1 VRLLSSKHLT
11 RTPTTDLD
19 ADPDLDAAPDLDADL
34 DADLAASPTPRVD
47 AARNGRL

>member
-34 DADLAASPTPRVD
+34 AASPTPRVD

>member
-19 ADPDLDAAPDLDADL
+19 ADPDLDA
-34 DADLAASPTPRVD
+34 DLAASPTPRVD

>member
-19 ADPDLDAAPDLDADL
+19 ADPDLDAAHDL